1 MRAMSFRDP
10 LLRPAL
16 KNLPLRNRMMSTAHE
31 HFYSEDGMPNE
42 CYRLFLA
49 EKANGWIA
57 LTMVAGSTVLQ
68 EAPGAVLDVKPG
80 LQGS

>member
-42 CYRLFLA
+42 C
-49 EKANGWIA
+49 
-57 LTMVAGSTVLQ
+57 
-68 EAPGAVLDVKPG
+68 
-80 LQGS
+80 